1 MKRLFICVALIL
13 VIAGIVSDLR
23 TGSLPDQSVKH
34 LNQSAPTKKVETPD
48 DSLPS
53 LVSQEVIVEP
63 GHTVLSV
70 VEHLNEGPIPVS
82 IAQIIEDFKS
92 LNQSLEPDMIQTG
105 ETYLFP
111 IYKKE

>member
-23 TGSLPDQSVKH
+23 TGSLPDQSVKQ
-34 LNQSAPTKKVETPD
+34 QSQSTPPKKAEVPA
-48 DSLPS
+48 DSSPS
-53 LVSQEVIVEP
+53 LASQEVIVEP

-82 IAQIIEDFKS
+82 IAQIIDDFKS